1 MRTLFSR
8 ELTQISENIRQLGVQ
23 VNQAAAR
30 AVTALVN
37 HDFAEAREVK
47 RSDKSTDQLRYEI
60 ENQCLISMATQQPV
74 ASDLRRLV
82 AATFVAVELERC
94 GDYAKGVAKAA
105 RRLSRANSPSGAY
118 NLSEMQ
124 AFASGMVDRAV
135 IAFINVDVPAA
146 RVIIA
151 DDDHIDAMYDDLVRK
166 VTRDMSEDFTQI
178 ESGTWLIHA
187 GHCIERIADRATNI
201 AERVMFIHSGDL
213 TGDLN
218 VHPVEAT
225 RKVDA
230 PGA

>member
-1 MRTLFSR
+1 MRTLFNN
-8 ELTQISENIRQLGVQ
+8 ELTTVADHIRALGDQ
-23 VNQAAAR
+23 VNVATAR

-60 ENQCLISMATQQPV
+60 ENECLISMATQQPV

-94 GDYAKGVAKAA
+94 GDYAKGIAKAA
-105 RRLSRANSPSGAY
+105 RRLSRANSNSGAY
-118 NLSEMQ
+118 NLTEMQ
-124 AFASGMVDRAV
+124 AFASGMLDRAV
-135 IAFINVDVPAA
+135 NAFINVDSPTA

-151 DDDHIDAMYDDLVRK
+151 DDDHIDAMYNDLVSK
-166 VTRDMSEDFTQI
+166 VTLDMSEDFTHI

-201 AERVMFIHSGDL
+201 AERVLFIQSGNV

-225 RKVDA
+225 RKVNA
-230 PGA
+230 PEN